1 MATFLMFGKYSA
13 QALQD
18 MSAARTQHAV
28 EAIKKHGGEVQAMY
42 ATLGAHDL
50 VLVVSL
56 PGAAEAMKVSVALGR
71 MTGIGFTTAPA
82 VTVEEFDKLLAG
94 R

>member
-18 MSAARTQHAV
+18 MSAARTQQAV
-28 EAIKKHGGEVQAMY
+28 EAIKKLGGEVQAMY
-42 ATLGAHDL
+42 ATLGEHDL